1 MEGRSNTP
9 NAKATIQDN
18 HDDVLA
24 SLSLIRECISEYHA
38 KVNTRVPE
46 LLDVVFPDNLSKVAF
61 TRFANVV
68 SNDLVEQHLMAYLD
82 LKSTGCMFSANS
94 FEAIMHTGYQTH
106 PDIRLDISVNK
117 FTAD

>member
-1 MEGRSNTP
+1 MVSDKYVNKVYEELSTKLFGDKTQTSII
-9 NAKATIQDN
+9 KL
-18 HDDVLA
+18 DDEV
-24 SLSLIRECISEYHA
+24 R
-38 KVNTRVPE
+38 E